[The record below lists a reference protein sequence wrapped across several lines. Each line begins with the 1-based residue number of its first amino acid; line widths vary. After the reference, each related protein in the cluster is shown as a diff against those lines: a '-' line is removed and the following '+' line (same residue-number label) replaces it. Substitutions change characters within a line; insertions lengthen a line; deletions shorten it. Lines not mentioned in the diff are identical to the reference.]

1 MTRFIHGRL
10 HCIFSLL
17 SRGVEVTA
25 ARPLSRETRQRKR
38 PFLLWVVF
46 SAGLKARSPR
56 LKSGASTHWR
66 VNDALLQGEA
76 EAGFAAFAVAAI
88 LQREGAAVG
97 FGDLAAE
104 HQADSRAAGL
114 GGEEGDE

>member
-25 ARPLSRETRQRKR
+25 ARPPSREAPQRKR

-97 FGDLAAE
+97 FGDLPA
-104 HQADSRAAGL
+104 
-114 GGEEGDE
+114 